1 MLDSADD
8 VVGVVSHDDRLA
20 DCTVR
25 RVEPGWMELEI
36 SGLSPRVRA
45 GQVLL
50 VLVWPAVWRDP
61 ASLAPHLVR
70 ARSGNYGKLLRARQ
84 QVIRHLGKIIT
95 SGVIGQACAGADID
109 HTGFVRG
116 FSIIADK
123 TDRIYKSDI

>member
-70 ARSGNYGKLLRARQ
+70 ARSGNYGLLLVGTDAE
-84 QVIRHLGKIIT
+84 L
-95 SGVIGQACAGADID
+95 SAG
-109 HTGFVRG
+109 H
-116 FSIIADK
+116 ADK
-123 TDRIYKSDI
+123 PCAPAGTPGPIST